1 MKELRRINYRWSFH
15 NHPKRMPF
23 LAGIRSMLLI
33 YSESQVNIYAQ
44 KLLSD
49 CLGSRLAGSL
59 HMRSIIFKIEKVK
72 WVSRFG
78 R

>member
-1 MKELRRINYRWSFH
+1 ML
-15 NHPKRMPF
+15 F
-23 LAGIRSMLLI
+23 LAATQSMLLI

-59 HMRSIIFKIEKVK
+59 HMRSIIFEIEKVK
-72 WVSRFG
+72 LVLRF
-78 R
+78 RR